1 MALSRPAI
9 GRAALFL
16 LPAAFVVGCAAGPA
30 ATPATETAR
39 ASRAPERAADARAA
53 DARAADADWE
63 SFPRSAE
70 ALRIEID
77 ERAAALRT
85 GPIGSRAQ
93 QLASLRLAATAREL
107 ILSGSPDGALAALR
121 KAVSLF
127 GGNGYAYLFLA
138 SVHQAEGRRDQARE
152 FAASAR
158 RYLPRD
164 KGVQAELDALMRALG
179 TASTGT

>member
-1 MALSRPAI
+1 VALSRPAI
-9 GRAALFL
+9 GRAAFVLV
-16 LPAAFVVGCAAGPA
+16 PAAFVVGCAAGPA

-39 ASRAPERAADARAA
+39 ASRAPERTDARAP
-53 DARAADADWE
+53 DADWE

-70 ALRIEID
+70 ALRAEID

-107 ILSGSPDGALAALR
+107 IVSGSPDGALEALR

-164 KGVQAELDALMRALG
+164 KGVQAELDALMRTLG
-179 TASTGT
+179 TGSTGT

>member
-1 MALSRPAI
+1 VALSRPAI
-9 GRAALFL
+9 GRAALVL

-30 ATPATETAR
+30 ATPAAETAR
-39 ASRAPERAADARAA
+39 ASRAPERAADARAP
-53 DARAADADWE
+53 DADWE

-138 SVHQAEGRRDQARE
+138 SVHQAEGRRVQARE

-164 KGVQAELDALMRALG
+164 EGVQAELDALTRTLG